1 VHKPCPTPANALGS
15 SPRHARWDIRGNH
28 DESLPLSR
36 RRPSLHSNGKVLG
49 RRRQRSVAT
58 GGEFLTFHWTWP
70 CRDKYVHSGLAL
82 YYVSDARAKIR
93 PSRLLVSHQ
102 SIDLPAYRLDMNYVG
117 VRSIGQKST
126 EPHLGC
132 PGPTESHMISSCRF
146 PRSPWAAHMHSA
158 VTHCIR
164 WGLMV
169 AGLTLCAIQAA
180 RAEYR
185 VSVGD
190 VLEIAVAGVADL
202 RHRAPVQLDGTL
214 SVPLVGNMP
223 VTGLPLLQ
231 IEAKVRAALATK
243 VFRQKT
249 PDGRETALVIEP
261 DQVTVVVA
269 EYRPIYVS
277 GDVSKPGEYP
287 YRPNITARQ
296 LIAVAGGYDI
306 MHMRMNNPY
315 LESADLRSE
324 YGSLWTEFAQAQA
337 RLWRIKSELGE
348 GSQITQRDLMD
359 VPLPKAT
366 IVGIVDAETEYLKTR
381 EADYQQEKSFLQRGV
396 READEEV
403 HVLSDQ
409 QRREEQGLQADQEEL
424 QKVSD
429 LFGRG
434 TLPSPRVTDARR
446 AVLLSSTRK
455 LQTAAQLMQVKRQQD
470 ETARKLEKLDDQRRL
485 DLLHELQETSVKL
498 NQIREKL
505 QSVGD
510 KLQYT
515 AMVRSQLRRGAGS
528 KPEIVVI
535 RAGDKGEERLS
546 ASEGFELKPGDT
558 VDVAL
563 QYEENTDSSGDGFP
577 SH

>member
-1 VHKPCPTPANALGS
+1 M
-15 SPRHARWDIRGNH
+15 
-28 DESLPLSR
+28 
-36 RRPSLHSNGKVLG
+36 
-49 RRRQRSVAT
+49 
-58 GGEFLTFHWTWP
+58 
-70 CRDKYVHSGLAL
+70 
-82 YYVSDARAKIR
+82 
-93 PSRLLVSHQ
+93 PSR
-102 SIDLPAYRLDMNYVG
+102 
-117 VRSIGQKST
+117 
-126 EPHLGC
+126 
-132 PGPTESHMISSCRF
+132 RF
-146 PRSPWAAHMHSA
+146 PRSPWADHIRSN
-158 VTHCIR
+158 VTRCIKC
-164 WGLMV
+164 GLMV
-169 AGLTLCAIQAA
+169 VGLTLSAIQAVN
-180 RAEYR
+180 AEYR

-190 VLEIAVAGVADL
+190 VLEVAVAGVADL
-202 RHRAPVQLDGTL
+202 RHRAPVQLDGIISL
-214 SVPLVGNMP
+214 PLVGSMQ
-223 VTGLPLLQ
+223 VAGLPLSQ

-249 PDGRETALVIEP
+249 PDGRETAVVIEP

-287 YRPNITARQ
+287 YRPNLTARQ
-296 LIAVAGGYDI
+296 VIAVAGGYDI

-315 LESADLRSE
+315 LESADLRGE
-324 YGSLWTEFAQAQA
+324 YASLWTEYAEEQA

-348 GSQITQRDLMD
+348 GSQISQRVLTD
-359 VPLPKAT
+359 VPLPQVT
-366 IVGIVDAETEYLKTR
+366 INGIVDAETAYLKTR
-381 EADYQQEKSFLQRGV
+381 QADYQREKSFLQRGV

-403 HVLSDQ
+403 RVLSDQ
-409 QRREEQGLQADQEEL
+409 QQREEQGLQADQEEL

-446 AVLLSSTRK
+446 AVLLSATRK
-455 LQTAAQLMQVKRQQD
+455 LQTAAQLMQVKEQQD
-470 ETARKLEKLDDQRRL
+470 EIARKLEKLDDQRRL
-485 DLLHELQETSVKL
+485 DLLRELQDTSVKL

-515 AMVRSQLRRGAGS
+515 AMVRSQLARGARN

-563 QYEENTDSSGDGFP
+563 QYEEGTGGGVP
-577 SH
+577 SR

>member
-1 VHKPCPTPANALGS
+1 
-15 SPRHARWDIRGNH
+15 
-28 DESLPLSR
+28 
-36 RRPSLHSNGKVLG
+36 
-49 RRRQRSVAT
+49 
-58 GGEFLTFHWTWP
+58 
-70 CRDKYVHSGLAL
+70 
-82 YYVSDARAKIR
+82 
-93 PSRLLVSHQ
+93 
-102 SIDLPAYRLDMNYVG
+102 
-117 VRSIGQKST
+117 
-126 EPHLGC
+126 
-132 PGPTESHMISSCRF
+132 
-146 PRSPWAAHMHSA
+146 
-158 VTHCIR
+158 
-164 WGLMV
+164 
-169 AGLTLCAIQAA
+169 
-180 RAEYR
+180 
-185 VSVGD
+185 
-190 VLEIAVAGVADL
+190 
-202 RHRAPVQLDGTL
+202 
-214 SVPLVGNMP
+214 
-223 VTGLPLLQ
+223 
-231 IEAKVRAALATK
+231 
-243 VFRQKT
+243 
-249 PDGRETALVIEP
+249 VIEP
-261 DQVTVVVA
+261 DQVTVVIA

-296 LIAVAGGYDI
+296 VIAVAGGYDI

-315 LESADLRSE
+315 LESADLRGE

-337 RLWRIKSELGE
+337 RLWRIKSELGD
-348 GSQITQRDLMD
+348 GSQIGQRALMD

-366 IVGIVDAETEYLKTR
+366 ITGIVDAETEYLKTR
-381 EADYQQEKSFLQRGV
+381 ESDYQREKSFLQRGV

-403 HVLSDQ
+403 RVLFDQ
-409 QRREEQGLQADQEEL
+409 QRQEEQGLQADQEEL

-455 LQTAAQLMQVKRQQD
+455 LQTMAQLMQVKKQQD

-485 DLLHELQETSVKL
+485 DLLHELEETNVKI

-515 AMVRSQLRRGAGS
+515 AMVRSQLGRGAGT

-535 RAGDKGEERLS
+535 RAGDKGEERIS

-563 QYEENTDSSGDGFP
+563 QYDENTNSSGGGFP

>member
-1 VHKPCPTPANALGS
+1 
-15 SPRHARWDIRGNH
+15 
-28 DESLPLSR
+28 
-36 RRPSLHSNGKVLG
+36 
-49 RRRQRSVAT
+49 
-58 GGEFLTFHWTWP
+58 
-70 CRDKYVHSGLAL
+70 
-82 YYVSDARAKIR
+82 
-93 PSRLLVSHQ
+93 
-102 SIDLPAYRLDMNYVG
+102 
-117 VRSIGQKST
+117 
-126 EPHLGC
+126 
-132 PGPTESHMISSCRF
+132 
-146 PRSPWAAHMHSA
+146 
-158 VTHCIR
+158 
-164 WGLMV
+164 MV
-169 AGLTLCAIQAA
+169 AALILSTVQAA
-180 RAEYR
+180 KAEYR
-185 VSVGD
+185 VNVGD
-190 VLEIAVAGVADL
+190 VLEITVAGVTDL
-202 RHRAPVQLDGTL
+202 RHRAPVQWDGTL
-214 SVPLVGNMP
+214 SVPLVGTMP
-223 VTGLPLLQ
+223 VAGLPLLQ
-231 IEAKVRAALATK
+231 IEAEVRAALATK

-249 PDGRETALVIEP
+249 SDGRETAVVIEP
-261 DQVTVVVA
+261 DQVTVVIA

-296 LIAVAGGYDI
+296 VIAVAGGYDI

-315 LESADLRSE
+315 LESADLRGE

-337 RLWRIKSELGE
+337 RLWRIKSELGD
-348 GSQITQRDLMD
+348 GSQIGQRALMD

-366 IVGIVDAETEYLKTR
+366 ITGIVDAETEYLKTR
-381 EADYQQEKSFLQRGV
+381 ESDYQREKSFLQRGV

-403 HVLSDQ
+403 RVLFDQ
-409 QRREEQGLQADQEEL
+409 QRQEEQGLQADQEEL

-455 LQTAAQLMQVKRQQD
+455 LQTMAQLMQVKKQQD

-485 DLLHELQETSVKL
+485 DLLHELEETNVKI

-515 AMVRSQLRRGAGS
+515 AMVRSQLGRGAGT

-535 RAGDKGEERLS
+535 RAGDKGEERIS

-563 QYEENTDSSGDGFP
+563 QYDENTNSSGGGFP

>member
-1 VHKPCPTPANALGS
+1 
-15 SPRHARWDIRGNH
+15 
-28 DESLPLSR
+28 
-36 RRPSLHSNGKVLG
+36 
-49 RRRQRSVAT
+49 
-58 GGEFLTFHWTWP
+58 
-70 CRDKYVHSGLAL
+70 
-82 YYVSDARAKIR
+82 
-93 PSRLLVSHQ
+93 
-102 SIDLPAYRLDMNYVG
+102 
-117 VRSIGQKST
+117 
-126 EPHLGC
+126 
-132 PGPTESHMISSCRF
+132 MISSCRF
-146 PRSPWAAHMHSA
+146 PRSACADHIHSN
-158 VTHCIR
+158 VTHCIK
-164 WGLMV
+164 WSLMV
-169 AGLTLCAIQAA
+169 AGLILSTIQAA
-180 RAEYR
+180 KAEYR
-185 VSVGD
+185 INAGD
-190 VLEIAVAGVADL
+190 VLEITVAGVADL
-202 RHRAPVQLDGTL
+202 RHRAPVQWDGTL
-214 SVPLVGNMP
+214 SLPLVGNMP
-223 VTGLPLLQ
+223 VAGLPLLQ

-243 VFRQKT
+243 VFRQRT
-249 PDGRETALVIEP
+249 SDGRETAVVIEP

-296 LIAVAGGYDI
+296 VIAVAGGYDI

-315 LESADLRSE
+315 LESADLRGE
-324 YGSLWTEFAQAQA
+324 YGSLWTEFAQAQV
-337 RLWRIKSELGE
+337 RLWRIKSELGD
-348 GSQITQRDLMD
+348 GSQISQRVLMD

-366 IVGIVDAETEYLKTR
+366 ITGIVDAETEYLKTR
-381 EADYQQEKSFLQRGV
+381 ESDYQREKSFLQRGV
-396 READEEV
+396 READEQV
-403 HVLSDQ
+403 RVLSDQ
-409 QRREEQGLQADQEEL
+409 QQREEQGLQADQEEL

-455 LQTAAQLMQVKRQQD
+455 LQTEAQLMQVKRQQD

-485 DLLHELQETSVKL
+485 DLLHELQETDVKI

-515 AMVRSQLRRGAGS
+515 AMVRSQLGRGAGT

-546 ASEGFELKPGDT
+546 VSEGFELKPGDT

-563 QYEENTDSSGDGFP
+563 QYDENTNSSAGGFP

>member
-1 VHKPCPTPANALGS
+1 
-15 SPRHARWDIRGNH
+15 
-28 DESLPLSR
+28 
-36 RRPSLHSNGKVLG
+36 
-49 RRRQRSVAT
+49 
-58 GGEFLTFHWTWP
+58 
-70 CRDKYVHSGLAL
+70 
-82 YYVSDARAKIR
+82 
-93 PSRLLVSHQ
+93 
-102 SIDLPAYRLDMNYVG
+102 
-117 VRSIGQKST
+117 
-126 EPHLGC
+126 
-132 PGPTESHMISSCRF
+132 
-146 PRSPWAAHMHSA
+146 
-158 VTHCIR
+158 
-164 WGLMV
+164 MV
-169 AGLTLCAIQAA
+169 ASLTLATIPAA
-180 RAEYR
+180 TAEYR
-185 VSVGD
+185 ISVGD
-190 VLEIAVAGVADL
+190 VLEITVAGVSDL
-202 RHRAPVQLDGTL
+202 RRRAPVQLDGTL
-214 SVPLVGNMP
+214 SLPLVGNMR
-223 VTGLPLLQ
+223 VAGLPLLQ

-249 PDGRETALVIEP
+249 FDGRETDVVIVP
-261 DQVTVVVA
+261 DQVTVAVA
-269 EYRPIYVS
+269 EYRPIYVG

-296 LIAVAGGYDI
+296 VIAVAGGYDI

-315 LESADLRSE
+315 LESADLRGE
-324 YGSLWTEFAQAQA
+324 YASLWTEFAQEQA
-337 RLWRIKSELGE
+337 RLWRIKSELGD
-348 GSQITQRDLMD
+348 GSPISQRVLMD

-366 IVGIVDAETEYLKTR
+366 ITGIVDAETEYLKTR
-381 EADYQQEKSFLQRGV
+381 QADYQREKAFLQRGV

-403 HVLSDQ
+403 RVLSDQ
-409 QRREEQGLQADQEEL
+409 QQREEQGLQADQEEL

-434 TLPSPRVTDARR
+434 TLPSTRVTDARR

-455 LQTAAQLMQVKRQQD
+455 LQTVAQLMQIKKLQD

-485 DLLHELQETSVKL
+485 DLLRELQETSVKL

-515 AMVRSQLRRGAGS
+515 AMVRSQLGRGART

-563 QYEENTDSSGDGFP
+563 QYEENTNSFEGGFP